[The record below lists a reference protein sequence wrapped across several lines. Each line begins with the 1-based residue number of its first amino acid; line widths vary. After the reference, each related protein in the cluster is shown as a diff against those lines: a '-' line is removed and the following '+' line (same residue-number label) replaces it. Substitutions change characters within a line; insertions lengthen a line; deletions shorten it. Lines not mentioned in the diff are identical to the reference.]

1 MNRIPTLLLLLIF
14 CSAQSQT
21 ILQPGF
27 DPKEYAQL
35 LSLTFNS
42 SGIPDS
48 VERKTSKDPYHLE
61 YRSAEV
67 GLLNRWTF
75 YLRNDNTAVIDL
87 RGTVN
92 KTTSWLANFYAAMI
106 PATGSLQLNDSTTF
120 NYQFA
125 ANEKAAVHA
134 GWTISIGHLAPEI
147 IKRINEYY
155 STKKVKEFL
164 VMGHSQGGALAFLL
178 RSYLFYET
186 LKGNLPKDITY
197 KTYCS
202 AAPKVGNMYYAYDFD
217 FITRG
222 GWAHTVVNAAD
233 WVPETPFSVQTVYD
247 FNRTSPLT
255 NAKAILKKQKFAIRI
270 AGGIVYDKLER
281 KPRKAQRKFEKY
293 LGTVMY
299 KKAIRKVLPQLKE
312 PVYVHDNN
320 FMRAGNPVILMPDAG
335 YFQLFPDDKT
345 KPFIHHMFAPYYAL
359 VKKLYLT
366 R

>member
-1 MNRIPTLLLLLIF
+1 MKRIPTLLLLLIF
-14 CSAQSQT
+14 CSAKSQT

-61 YRSAEV
+61 YRSAEI
-67 GLLNRWTF
+67 GLLNRWTL
-75 YLRNDNTAVIDL
+75 YLRNDNVAVIDL

-106 PATGSLQLNDSTTF
+106 PATGSLRLNDSTIF

-125 ANEKAAVHA
+125 ASEKAAVHA

-147 IKRINEYY
+147 IQKVNEYY
-155 STKKVKEFL
+155 VTTQVKEFL
-164 VMGHSQGGALAFLL
+164 IMGHSQGGALAFLL

-186 LKGNLPKDITY
+186 QKGNLPKDITY

-222 GWAHTVVNAAD
+222 GWAYTVVNAAD
-233 WVPETPFSVQTVYD
+233 WVPETPFSMQTVYD
-247 FNRTSPLT
+247 FNPTSPLT
-255 NAKAILKKQKFAIRI
+255 NAKAILKKQKFAIRV

-293 LGTVMY
+293 LGTVMHR
-299 KKAIRKVLPQLKE
+299 KAIRKVLPQLKE
-312 PVYVHDNN
+312 PAYVHGNN

-335 YFQLFPDDKT
+335 YFQIFPDDKT
-345 KPFIHHMFAPYYAL
+345 KPFIHHMFAPYYSL
-359 VKKLYLT
+359 VKSLYLT